1 MPLADPWRPFEE
13 AATDPWSWVR
23 SWKRQ
28 NHGPVIAH
36 LLPDAPVE
44 LIHAAGAL
52 PVAISGASRPIEK
65 AYAHLPSYICGHV
78 AGALEMRLEGQLDC
92 AAALVIPYVCDST
105 RNLYHTW
112 KHLFGQAPVHLIRFP
127 KRMDMLAAS
136 SDFFKEELRR
146 FAEFLFSV
154 WGRRVSEDGL
164 THSIKTYN
172 HLRARLRHAHRMHLE
187 FPGAWTAFRLRLL
200 MVSALV
206 MPPEHHVECMASL
219 PWEQRDAADSLG
231 PRRRV
236 YVRGK
241 LWDPAEL
248 ATIFDDIGLALAGDE
263 TSAGWR
269 HIEQDAPTDCDPWQ
283 ALATRFLKTVP
294 YAGYF
299 SNPHGG
305 PAAFL
310 ERVRSSR
317 ADGVVFVD
325 PKFCETFGFD
335 TPDFQNTLKRNSIPS
350 IVLETSPTG
359 GQTEQI
365 RTRLEAFSEMIGHG
379 K

>member
-1 MPLADPWRPFEE
+1 MPQADPWRPFEE
-13 AATDPWSWVR
+13 AAADPWSWVHT
-23 SWKRQ
+23 WKRQ
-28 NHGPVIAH
+28 NHGPVVAH
-36 LLPDAPVE
+36 LLPDAPIE
-44 LIHAAGAL
+44 LIHAAAAL

-65 AYAHLPSYICGHV
+65 AYVHLPSYFCGHV
-78 AGALEMRLEGQLDC
+78 AGAIEMRLDGQLDC
-92 AAALVIPYVCDST
+92 ADALVIPYVCDST

-127 KRMDMLAAS
+127 KRMDMPSAS
-136 SDFFKEELRR
+136 GSFLKDELRR
-146 FAEFLFSV
+146 FAEFLFSAV
-154 WGRRVSEDGL
+154 GQRVSEYDL
-164 THSIKTYN
+164 TRSIQTYN
-172 HLRARLRHAHRMHLE
+172 RLRAELRRAHQMHLE
-187 FPGAWTAFRLRLL
+187 FPGTWNASRLRFL
-200 MVSALV
+200 MSSALV
-206 MPPEHHVECMASL
+206 MPPEYHLECMAAL
-219 PWEQRDAADSLG
+219 PWEQKDPAASLR

-248 ATIFDDIGLALAGDE
+248 ATVFDDVGFVLAGDE
-263 TSAGWR
+263 TSTGCR

-299 SNPHGG
+299 STPHGG
-305 PAAFL
+305 PEAFL
-310 ERVRSSR
+310 ERVQSSR
-317 ADGVVFVD
+317 AAGVVFVD

-335 TPDFQNTLKRNSIPS
+335 TPDFQNALKRNSIPS

-365 RTRLEAFSEMIGHG
+365 RTQLEAFSEMIRHS